1 MEFNL
6 ESEVQ
11 FLARMLI
18 NTREGH
24 QIAGQDIQRLQ
35 KLAEHGPGP
44 VPPTPPEA
52 HMPGDTRREILPAS
66 PDRYGSPVR
75 S

>member
-6 ESEVQ
+6 EGEVQ
-11 FLARMLI
+11 FLARMLL

-52 HMPGDTRREILPAS
+52 HREILPAS

>member
-1 MEFNL
+1 MDLNI
-6 ESEVQ
+6 ESDIQ

-24 QIAGQDIQRLQ
+24 QISGEDIRRLQ
-35 KLAEHGPGP
+35 NLSQFGPGP

-52 HMPGDTRREILPAS
+52 HRPQNPRLVPPAQTATGA
-66 PDRYGSPVR
+66 PAR
-75 S
+75 